1 MCYHRRTNT
10 SRTGDPMNEYKVEII
25 FEPTGDYMTFRYEAE
40 SDNEKDLVNEIL
52 NQLSIV
58 SWKEEE

>member
-1 MCYHRRTNT
+1 MA
-10 SRTGDPMNEYKVEII
+10 DFKVEVI

-40 SDNEKDLVNEIL
+40 SDNEEDLCREVL

-58 SWKEEE
+58 SWKDEE

>member
-1 MCYHRRTNT
+1 L
-10 SRTGDPMNEYKVEII
+10 SEYKVEVI

-40 SDNEKDLVNEIL
+40 AEDEEALCKEIL
-52 NQLSIV
+52 SQLSIV

>member
-1 MCYHRRTNT
+1 M
-10 SRTGDPMNEYKVEII
+10 SDYKVEVI

-40 SDNEKDLVNEIL
+40 SEDEESLMNEVL

-58 SWKEEE
+58 SWKEGN

>member
-1 MCYHRRTNT
+1 MSNF
-10 SRTGDPMNEYKVEII
+10 KVEVI

-40 SDNEKDLVNEIL
+40 AEDEEALINEVL

-58 SWKEEE
+58 SFKEQD

>member
-1 MCYHRRTNT
+1 M
-10 SRTGDPMNEYKVEII
+10 SDYKVEVI

-40 SDNEKDLVNEIL
+40 SEDEESLMNEVL

-58 SWKEEE
+58 SWKEEN

>member
-1 MCYHRRTNT
+1 MT
-10 SRTGDPMNEYKVEII
+10 EYKVEVI

-40 SDNEKDLVNEIL
+40 SEDEESLMNEVL

-58 SWKEEE
+58 SWKVEE

>member
-1 MCYHRRTNT
+1 MT
-10 SRTGDPMNEYKVEII
+10 EYKVEII

-40 SDNEKDLVNEIL
+40 SDNEEDLCNEIL

-58 SWKEEE
+58 SFKEQD